1 MEAKKRGR
9 PAKPDSKQRCVRL
22 SDVVVEKA
30 EKIGS
35 GNISGG
41 LEKAVLAYKIKE
53 VKHDS

>member
-9 PAKPDSKQRCVRL
+9 PAKPDSKPRCVRL
-22 SDVVVEKA
+22 TDAAVEKA
-30 EKIGS
+30 EKIGA

-41 LEKAVLAYKIKE
+41 LERAVLAYKLKE